1 MGNMVKNVLVI
12 LFVGII
18 SFTNISWNTKSYTK
32 EPITDS
38 FSTYSQNLYKE
49 LNIPELRFDVFEF
62 ALKGYLK
69 LNDNNNLRNSNILTI
84 IDMSKSSKSKRFFI
98 IDIKNKEVIHKSI
111 VAHGQNSG
119 LEFAKNFSNKVNSH
133 KTSLGFYKT
142 AETYFGKHG
151 LSLRLDGLEFSNS
164 NARKR
169 AIVIHSAD
177 YVSNVFINNNGRLG
191 RSWGCPSLPK
201 KDYSKIIEKIK
212 EESVLFIY
220 YPNQEY
226 LESSKLVNSST
237 PNSMDYNSYIN

>member
-1 MGNMVKNVLVI
+1 MVKNILVI

-18 SFTNISWNTKSYTK
+18 SFTNISWSTKINAK
-32 EPITDS
+32 EPITGS

-49 LNIPELRFDVFEF
+49 LNIPELRFQVFEF

-69 LNDNNNLRNSNILTI
+69 LNENNILKNSNILSI
-84 IDMSKSSKSKRFFI
+84 IDMSISSKSKRFFI
-98 IDIKNKEVIHKSI
+98 IDLKNKKVLHKSI

-119 LEFAKNFSNKVNSH
+119 LEFAKIFSNKVNSH

-177 YVSNVFINNNGRLG
+177 YVSNVFIKNNGRLG

-212 EESVLFIY
+212 EESILFIY

-226 LESSKLVNSST
+226 LKTSKLVSNNI
-237 PNSMDYNSYIN
+237 PNSFDYNYTD

>member
-1 MGNMVKNVLVI
+1 MGKMVKNVLVV

-18 SFTNISWNTKSYTK
+18 SFTNISWSAKNNAKD
-32 EPITDS
+32 PITDS

-49 LNIPELRFDVFEF
+49 LNIPELRFQVFEF
-62 ALKGYLK
+62 ALKGYLELHK
-69 LNDNNNLRNSNILTI
+69 NNNLKNSNILSI

-98 IDIKNKEVIHKSI
+98 IDIKNKEVIHKSV

-119 LEFAKNFSNKVNSH
+119 LEFAKNFSNKINSH

-151 LSLRLDGLEFSNS
+151 LSLRLDGLELSNS

-177 YVSNVFINNNGRLG
+177 YVSNVFIKNNGRLG

-201 KDYSKIIEKIK
+201 KDYNKIIEKIK

-226 LESSKLVNSST
+226 LESSKLVNSNI
-237 PNSMDYNSYIN
+237 PNSFDYNSYIN

>member
-1 MGNMVKNVLVI
+1 MVKNVLVI

-18 SFTNISWNTKSYTK
+18 SFTNISWNTKSYAK

-49 LNIPELRFDVFEF
+49 LSIPELRFDVFEF

-69 LNDNNNLRNSNILTI
+69 LNENNNLKNSNILTI
-84 IDMSKSSKSKRFFI
+84 IDMSKSSKFKRFFI
-98 IDIKNKEVIHKSI
+98 IDIKNKEVIHKSV

-177 YVSNVFINNNGRLG
+177 YVSNVFIKNNGRLG

-201 KDYSKIIEKIK
+201 KDYNKIIEKIK

-226 LESSKLVNSST
+226 LKTSKLVNS
-237 PNSMDYNSYIN
+237 NFANYIDHTS